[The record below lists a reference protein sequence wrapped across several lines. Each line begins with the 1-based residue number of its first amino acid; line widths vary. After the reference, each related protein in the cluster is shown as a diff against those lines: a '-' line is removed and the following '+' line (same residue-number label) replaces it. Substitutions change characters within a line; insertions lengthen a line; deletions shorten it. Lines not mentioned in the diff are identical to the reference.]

1 MKRTAFLIVAT
12 LLAGL
17 CWTGCNKSGK
27 LNETSK
33 FPVPSGPVEL
43 KLKWP
48 VGQRAIQNLE
58 VKMNMEITGPVLPGP
73 IKQDMILGE
82 KYGLH
87 VISADGLGGHEIEM
101 EFQAMRL
108 KLDQGGK
115 TLVDYDSDA
124 KSSEGS
130 KNPELAAMQKTFEKV
145 VGARLLYFLDASNQ
159 VQRIEG
165 MDALTSQ
172 VSAGGRSDAASS
184 MKSMFSEESLKQM
197 ISGQH
202 LPPKPVQPGDSWP
215 EKMDIA
221 MGELG
226 TMSMDYTFTF
236 VRWETHG
243 KRTCARLEFQGN
255 MKSKAN
261 PAASGTGM
269 TFNVQNGES
278 SGVSWFDPELGM
290 VLDTTMNQDL
300 NLNMS
305 VPMPGRG
312 KNATQT
318 LTNVM
323 KQVINMKVDSVK

>member
-1 MKRTAFLIVAT
+1 
-12 LLAGL
+12 
-17 CWTGCNKSGK
+17 
-27 LNETSK
+27 LNENSTFK
-33 FPVPSGPVEL
+33 PPSGPVEL

-58 VKMNMEITGPVLPGP
+58 VKMNMEITGQGLPGP
-73 IKQDMILGE
+73 IKQDMVLGE

-87 VISADGLGGHEIEM
+87 VISADGLGGHQIEM
-101 EFQAMRL
+101 EFQAMRM

-115 TLVDYDSDA
+115 TLVDYDS
-124 KSSEGS
+124 EQGTS
-130 KNPELAAMQKTFEKV
+130 KTGKDPALADMQKTFEKV
-145 VGARLLYFLDASNQ
+145 VGARIQYFLDASNQ

-172 VSAGGRSDAASS
+172 VSAGGRTEGASS
-184 MKSMFSEESLKQM
+184 MKSMFNEESLKQM

-221 MGELG
+221 MGDLG

-236 VRWETHG
+236 VRWEAHG
-243 KRTCARLEFQGN
+243 KRTCARLEFQGS

-261 PAASGTGM
+261 PTPNPAGM
-269 TFNVQNGES
+269 TVNVENGDS

-290 VLDTTMNQDL
+290 VVDTTMNQDL
-300 NLNMS
+300 NMNMTMP
-305 VPMPGRG
+305 VPGRG

-318 LTNVM
+318 LKNVM
-323 KQVINMKVDSVK
+323 KQAITMKVDSVK